1 MARPEAHSGKRGGPP
16 TLFNFPPGETCGHAV
31 VTVAH
36 PGSSRLM
43 CKFHLQRAPLTKIAG
58 LDRFSF
64 VAARF

>member
-1 MARPEAHSGKRGGPP
+1 
-16 TLFNFPPGETCGHAV
+16 LFNFPPGETCGHAV
-31 VTVAH
+31 LTVAH

-43 CKFHLQRAPLTKIAG
+43 RKLHLQRAPLTKIAR

>member
-1 MARPEAHSGKRGGPP
+1 
-16 TLFNFPPGETCGHAV
+16 LFNFPPGETCGHAV
-31 VTVAH
+31 LTVAH

-43 CKFHLQRAPLTKIAG
+43 RKLHLQRVPLTKIAR